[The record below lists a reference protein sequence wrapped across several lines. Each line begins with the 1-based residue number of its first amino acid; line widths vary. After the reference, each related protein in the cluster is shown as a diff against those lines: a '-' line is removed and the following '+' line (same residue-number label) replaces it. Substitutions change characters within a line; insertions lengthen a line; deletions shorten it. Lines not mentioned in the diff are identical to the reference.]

1 MAKEEM
7 TLRQNVANLIS
18 RHLLCYSEQECN
30 VILAGLNVIS
40 KFDLNLNCQGTHI
53 KIDDFQLQLS
63 KINEKEL
70 RRRDEGVYYTPK
82 DVTEYVVANTF
93 LNFISR
99 DNNQVHSTEECL
111 QQISDV
117 DGSNLLS
124 TKVFDPTCGTAEF
137 LLSALYL
144 KLQIAKHLSDDEIL
158 FLVETI
164 YGNDIA
170 AESVLL
176 SKIRIF
182 FAIISIIKD
191 KNSAVR
197 LARIL
202 NKNFTTQDYII
213 NDHITTQ
220 FDIVVGNPPYVE
232 YRKLPV
238 KPKTNYGNSYADVLQ
253 NSIISAKGN
262 AAIGFVI
269 PISFVSTTRMKGI
282 RDYTYSKLAK
292 MFVLNFADRPDC
304 LFDGVHQKLTILFG
318 VKGKTKC
325 NVYSSS
331 YYHWYSDERDDLLK
345 NATILP
351 VKPTDK
357 YIPKIGTCFE
367 QSILGK
373 ILNIKSGKT
382 LLEIGRTEDSTASV
396 FLNMRGCFWMK
407 AFSFNPGSNEYKK
420 FICPAEMQP
429 YILCLLNSN
438 LFFLYWTIVSDCWHI
453 TGKELSEF
461 IVPTKDINFAAFKD
475 LAAKLEQRL
484 EKTKKYIG
492 SKQTAYEYKHKECKK
507 EIDDLDVALQQIYR
521 LSDKEIEF
529 LRNYKI
535 RYRMSNG

>member
-1 MAKEEM
+1 M
-7 TLRQNVANLIS
+7 TLRQTVANLIS
-18 RHLLCYSEQECN
+18 RHMLCYSEQECTL
-30 VILAGLNVIS
+30 ILAGLNVIS
-40 KFDLNLNCQGTHI
+40 KFDLNLDSKGSSIN
-53 KIDDFQLQLS
+53 IDDFQLQLS

-82 DVTEYVVANTF
+82 DVTEYVVANTY
-93 LNFISR
+93 LNFVSK
-99 DNNQVHSTEECL
+99 DNNQVYSTEECL
-111 QQISDV
+111 RLISKQDY
-117 DGSNLLS
+117 SNLL
-124 TKVFDPTCGTAEF
+124 TAKVFDPTCGAAEF
-137 LLSALYL
+137 LLSALNL
-144 KLQIAKHLSDDEIL
+144 KLHIAKNLPDDEIL
-158 FLVETI
+158 YLVETI

-182 FAIISIIKD
+182 FAIVDAISD
-191 KNSAVR
+191 KNNAVR

-213 NDHITTQ
+213 NDHITPQ

-232 YRKLPV
+232 YGKLPV

-253 NSIISAKGN
+253 NSIISAKGS

-282 RDYTYSKLAK
+282 RDYAFRKLSK

-318 VKGKTKC
+318 VKGRNKC
-325 NVYSSS
+325 KVYSSS
-331 YYHWYSDERDDLLK
+331 YYHWYCDERDELLN

-351 VKPTDK
+351 IKPTDK
-357 YIPKIGTCFE
+357 YIPKIGVHFE
-367 QSILGK
+367 QSIFEK
-373 ILNIKSGKT
+373 ILSAKGKT
-382 LLEIGRTEDSTASV
+382 LPEIGISKESISPV
-396 FLNMRGCFWMK
+396 YLNMRGCFWMK

-420 FICPAEMQP
+420 FMCPAEMQP

-461 IVPTKDINFAAFKD
+461 TIPTKDIDFEAFKD
-475 LAAKLEQRL
+475 LASKLEQRL
-484 EKTKKYIG
+484 EETKKYIG
-492 SKQTAYEYKHKECKK
+492 SKQTAYEYKHKDCKK
-507 EIDDLDVALQQIYR
+507 EIDDIDVALQQIYR
-521 LSDKEIEF
+521 LSNEEIEF

-535 RYRMSNG
+535 RYRTSNG

>member
-1 MAKEEM
+1 MAKTEM
-7 TLRQNVANLIS
+7 TLRQTVANLIS
-18 RHLLCYSEQECN
+18 RHMLCYSEQECN
-30 VILAGLNVIS
+30 LILAGLNGIS
-40 KFDLNLNCQGTHI
+40 KFDLNFDSKGSSINI
-53 KIDDFQLQLS
+53 KDFQLQLS

-82 DVTEYVVANTF
+82 DVTEYVVANSY
-93 LNFISR
+93 LNYLAK

-111 QQISDV
+111 RLIGNQDY
-117 DGSNLLS
+117 SNLL
-124 TKVFDPTCGTAEF
+124 TAKVFDPTCGTAEF
-137 LLSALYL
+137 LLSALDL
-144 KLQIAKHLSDDEIL
+144 KLQIAKHLQDDEIL
-158 FLVETI
+158 CLVETI

-182 FAIISIIKD
+182 FAIVTVISD
-191 KNSAVR
+191 KNNAVR

-213 NDHITTQ
+213 NDHITPR

-232 YRKLPV
+232 YGKLPV

-253 NSIISAKGN
+253 NSIMSAKGS

-282 RDYTYSKLAK
+282 RDYAYNKLSK

-318 VKGKTKC
+318 IKGSTKC
-325 NVYSSS
+325 SVYSSS
-331 YYHWYSDERDDLLK
+331 YYHWYSDERDELLN

-357 YIPKIGTCFE
+357 YIPKIGVTFE
-367 QSILGK
+367 QSIFEK
-373 ILNIKSGKT
+373 ILSVKGKT
-382 LLEIGRTEDSTASV
+382 LPEIGCDKENTSPV
-396 FLNMRGCFWMK
+396 YLNMRGCFWMK
-407 AFSFNPGSNEYKK
+407 AFSFNPGSKEYNK
-420 FICPAEMQP
+420 FDCPAEMQP

-438 LFFLYWTIVSDCWHI
+438 LYFLYWTVVSDCWHI
-453 TGKELSEF
+453 TGKELSGF
-461 IVPTKDINFAAFKD
+461 TIPTKGIDFEAFKD
-475 LAAKLEQRL
+475 LASKLEQRL
-484 EKTKKYIG
+484 EETKKYIG
-492 SKQTAYEYKHKECKK
+492 SKQTAYEYKHKDCKK
-507 EIDDLDVALQQIYR
+507 EIDDIDVALQQIYR
-521 LSDKEIEF
+521 LSNEEIEF

-535 RYRMSNG
+535 RYRTSNG

>member
-1 MAKEEM
+1 MKKNDI
-7 TLRQNVANLIS
+7 TLRQTVADLIS
-18 RHLLCYSEQECN
+18 RHMGCYSKQEFAQ
-30 VILAGLNVIS
+30 ILAGLNVIS
-40 KFDLNLNCQGTHI
+40 TFNINSGDIENVLPL
-53 KIDDFQLQLS
+53 DDFQIQLS
-63 KINEKEL
+63 RINEKEL

-93 LNFISR
+93 LNFISK

-111 QQISDV
+111 RQISKLDY
-117 DGSNLLS
+117 SNLLS
-124 TKVFDPTCGTAEF
+124 AKVFDPTCGTAEF

-144 KLQIAKHLSDDEIL
+144 KLQIVKHLPDDEIL
-158 FLVETI
+158 CLVKTI

-182 FAIISIIKD
+182 FAIVDVID
-191 KNSAVR
+191 NKNNAVR
-197 LARIL
+197 LAQIL

-213 NDHITTQ
+213 NNHITPM
-220 FDIVVGNPPYVE
+220 FNIVVGNPPYVE
-232 YRKLPV
+232 YRNLPL

-253 NSIISAKGN
+253 NSIISAKDS

-282 RDYTYSKLAK
+282 RDYTYNKLTK

-318 VKGKTKC
+318 VKGNTKC

-331 YYHWYSDERDDLLK
+331 YYHWYSDERDDLL
-345 NATILP
+345 NSAITLP

-357 YIPKIGTCFE
+357 YIPKTGVKFE
-367 QSILGK
+367 QSIFEK
-373 ILNIKSGKT
+373 ILGIKGKT
-382 LLEIGRTEDSTASV
+382 LPEIDCAVESTSPV
-396 FLNMRGCFWMK
+396 YLNMRGCFWMK

-420 FICPAEMQP
+420 FMCPAEIQP

-461 IVPTKDINFAAFKD
+461 VIPTENINFAAFKD
-475 LAAKLEQRL
+475 LASKLEQKL
-484 EKTKKYIG
+484 EETKKYIG
-492 SKQTAYEYKHKECKK
+492 SKQTAYEYKHKNCKK
-507 EIDDLDVALQQIYR
+507 EIDDIDVALQQIYR
-521 LSDKEIEF
+521 LSDDEIKF
-529 LRNYKI
+529 LKNYKI
-535 RYRMSNG
+535 RYRTSNG